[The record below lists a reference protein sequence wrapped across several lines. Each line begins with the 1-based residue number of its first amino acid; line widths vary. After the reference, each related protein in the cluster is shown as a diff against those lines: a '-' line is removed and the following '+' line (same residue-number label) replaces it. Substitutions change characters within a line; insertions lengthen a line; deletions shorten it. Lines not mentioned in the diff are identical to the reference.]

1 MIKFLL
7 LSHNL
12 QHFCHLESRVSTGD
26 ALLLPYPVR
35 EHSGWE
41 SSYPDLKTDQR
52 LMSLQRPKGNSP
64 VQNSPGRPVGAWKM
78 DALSKRSS
86 CYSASV
92 YCWHV
97 GMWAQHRKRE
107 LLIQEKPETQIF
119 FFLCK
124 ISHFFKPWQQFEVLK
139 IFCGPTMCG
148 PYKTHLWPTS
158 L

>member
-1 MIKFLL
+1 MIKLLL

-26 ALLLPYPVR
+26 ALLFPS
-35 EHSGWE
+35 SGWE

-78 DALSKRSS
+78 HPLSKRSS

-97 GMWAQHRKRE
+97 GMWAQHNQRE

-119 FFLCK
+119 FFNAKSPTFLNLGN
-124 ISHFFKPWQQFEVLK
+124 SLK
-139 IFCGPTMCG
+139 F
-148 PYKTHLWPTS
+148 
-158 L
+158 